1 MRDPLAQVFLAH
13 GNGADSSNWTASA
26 LWNVAGMKVTNISG
40 QTLFC
45 VHGTTEATLVSNA
58 GGKMRSS
65 WRKFKEAREALE
77 WCIANRVNLSLSFS
91 AEEPAEIEPADNLI
105 TFAP

>member
-1 MRDPLAQVFLAH
+1 
-13 GNGADSSNWTASA
+13 
-26 LWNVAGMKVTNISG
+26 MKATNISG

-45 VHGTTEATLVSNA
+45 VHGTVEATLVSNS

-65 WRKFKEAREALE
+65 WRKFKDAHEALD

-91 AEEPAEIEPADNLI
+91 AGEPARDQAEEDLASA
-105 TFAP
+105 TS